1 MSRNAVW
8 KRIRTMEQNGVIAS
22 RVVILDAAA
31 FDLNLTVFIQ
41 LKTASHSKDWIK
53 RLERACK
60 LLPQVQGAY
69 RMSGD
74 LDYLL
79 RAVVRDIQ
87 DYDRLYQELIERLE
101 PSDVSAS
108 FVMEKIVDHTRLP
121 I

>member
-1 MSRNAVW
+1 
-8 KRIRTMEQNGVIAS
+8 
-22 RVVILDAAA
+22 
-31 FDLNLTVFIQ
+31 
-41 LKTASHSKDWIK
+41 
-53 RLERACK
+53 
-60 LLPQVQGAY
+60 
-69 RMSGD
+69 MSGD

-87 DYDRLYQELIERLE
+87 DYDRLYRAIERLE